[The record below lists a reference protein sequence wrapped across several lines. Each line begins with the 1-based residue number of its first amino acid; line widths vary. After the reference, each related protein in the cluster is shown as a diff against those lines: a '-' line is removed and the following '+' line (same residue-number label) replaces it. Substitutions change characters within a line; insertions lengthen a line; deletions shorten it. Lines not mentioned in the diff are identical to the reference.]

1 MQKRPHPTP
10 IGHLLFWG
18 LIILALAA
26 GCAGP
31 PRDLEGSAFYG
42 LGETPAPAEG
52 GAELHVT
59 TLAADGPGSLRA
71 ALETPGPRRIVF
83 DVGGCI
89 QLRQPLYVHHPYVE
103 IAGETAPSPGITL
116 AGAGLSIRTHDVVV
130 QHLRVRVGDDPRG
143 PAPDDR
149 DGIQVSGTRGAP
161 AYNILIRHCSVSWAV
176 DEGIGIWGEAVS
188 DLTIQ
193 GCLIAENLSRSIH
206 PEGEHSKGILVGDH
220 AQRVAVVE
228 NLLAHNVERNPFL
241 KGDVTAIV
249 VSNVVYNPRELSIHL
264 GDLEGSGPTR
274 ATIAGNVLVPGP
286 DTRLTAWGVVQQPDG
301 NAATRAALW
310 GNRTLWGPLTLPWP
324 YIDLQPFT
332 RQRTPP
338 LWAEGLAERTPRE
351 LLAWTLANAGARPW
365 DRDAVDQRLV
375 AEVAARGGAIRDAP
389 PEGTCGE

>member
-1 MQKRPHPTP
+1 MGITANRPTHR
-10 IGHLLFWG
+10 ILLC
-18 LIILALAA
+18 ALVMALLLG
-26 GCAGP
+26 GCGCP
-31 PRDLEGSAFYG
+31 PRELAGSAFYG
-42 LGETPAPAEG
+42 LGEAPTSAEG
-52 GAELHVT
+52 GAVLHVT

-71 ALETPGPRRIVF
+71 AIETPGPRRIVF
-83 DVGGCI
+83 DVAGCI
-89 QLRQPLYVHHPYVE
+89 ALRQPLYVYHPYVE

-116 AGAGLSIRTHDVVV
+116 VGAGLSIRTHDVVV
-130 QHLRVRVGDDPRG
+130 EHLRVRVGDDPAG

-149 DGIQVSGTRGAP
+149 DGIQVVGVRGAP

-176 DEGIGIWGEAVS
+176 DEGIGIWGEAVW

-241 KGDVTAIV
+241 KGDVTAV
-249 VSNVVYNPRELSIHL
+249 VASNVVYNPRELSIHL

-286 DTRLTAWGVVQQPDG
+286 DTRVTAWGVVQQPDG

-332 RQRTPP
+332 RQRTAP
-338 LWAEGLAERTPRE
+338 LWAEELAERTPRE
-351 LLAWTLANAGARPW
+351 LLAWALANAGARPW

-375 AEVAARGGAIRDAP
+375 AEVAERGGAIRDAP
-389 PEGTCGE
+389 PGGACGD